1 MKHHADREVLSEDQL
16 MEGSEG
22 KAILAGCSYVLKQ
35 PLAIPSLLVAFCDQ
49 GRPEWTTGGPD
60 HHPLPVSYTAQ
71 HSPETEWVCTYAG
84 LF

>member
-1 MKHHADREVLSEDQL
+1 MKHPAGREVLSEDQL

-22 KAILAGCSYVLKQ
+22 MAILAGCSDVLKQ

-49 GRPEWTTGGPD
+49 GKPEWTTGGSD
-60 HHPLPVSYTAQ
+60 HHPSPVSYTAQ
-71 HSPETEWVCTYAG
+71 DSPETEWVCKYTG

>member
-1 MKHHADREVLSEDQL
+1 MKHHAGREVLNEDQL
-16 MEGSEG
+16 MEGTEG
-22 KAILAGCSYVLKQ
+22 KAILAGCAYILKQ

-60 HHPLPVSYTAQ
+60 RHPSPVSYTAQ
-71 HSPETEWVCTYAG
+71 DSPETEWVCEYAG